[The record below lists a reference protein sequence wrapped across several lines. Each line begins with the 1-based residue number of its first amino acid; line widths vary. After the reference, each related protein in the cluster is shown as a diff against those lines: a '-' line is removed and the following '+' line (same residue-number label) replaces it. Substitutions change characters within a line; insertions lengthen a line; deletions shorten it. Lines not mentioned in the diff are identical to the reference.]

1 MFVSSLRTLV
11 FKQRLRKRIGPSSI
25 GEGCERKLWKKLYE
39 KTGEGYASY
48 DYRQHDIF
56 ERGKWE
62 EARICTHLER
72 CGHVVE
78 RRNVKVS
85 SPNPA
90 FHGEMDGIVCH
101 LETGERYVL
110 EIKTMKQEHFNVLEK
125 KGCQK
130 AKFLYWCQCQCY
142 MGMSGLPQTLFV
154 VRNKNTEW
162 LYQEIIPFDEG
173 LYTLLLQKFERI
185 KGFDTAPPGYTVL
198 KKPHFECAWCP
209 YKSDCWKEE
218 NHETET

>member
-1 MFVSSLRTLV
+1 MLGDRLDKIK
-11 FKQRLRKRIGPSSI
+11 FKQVVRKRIGPSSI
-25 GEGCERKLWKKLYE
+25 GEGCERKLWKKLHE

-62 EARICTHLER
+62 EGRICAHLKR
-72 CGHVVE
+72 CGHIVE

-130 AKFLYWCQCQCY
+130 ATFLYWCQVQCY
-142 MGMSGLPQTLFV
+142 MGMSGIHQALFV

-162 LYQEIIPFDEG
+162 LYQEMIPFDAP
-173 LYTLLLQKFERI
+173 LYELLLQKFERI
-185 KGFDTAPPGYTVL
+185 YTSKTAPLGYTAL
-198 KKPHFECAWCP
+198 QKPHFECSWCP
-209 YKSDCWKEE
+209 HKSDCWKEKQDE
-218 NHETET
+218 KQS